1 MDDLKLGIINNVHI
15 GRELPNMLRSNE
27 LDSDPSVHV
36 KGAIETLQNITSLC
50 LNSSEVRTDI
60 GEPSLITDMRQAFSQ
75 WSESHFIKLIESSKL
90 AKRDYGTAEILIRK
104 YKILKDN
111 VKDYPWTN
119 TITEAGKWLKI
130 CITPSFFRVCETM
143 ILFSLCSFF

>member
-1 MDDLKLGIINNVHI
+1 MNKITVKHVTITMGLLDYYHELAKAQHGASKVNLLPWEFYDRVSQLAARLELMFKSVTDKVWKNLTSHMDDLKLGIINNVHI
-15 GRELPNMLRSNE
+15 GTELPNMLRSNE

-75 WSESHFIKLIESSKL
+75 WSESHFIK
-90 AKRDYGTAEILIRK
+90 
-104 YKILKDN
+104 
-111 VKDYPWTN
+111 
-119 TITEAGKWLKI
+119 
-130 CITPSFFRVCETM
+130 
-143 ILFSLCSFF
+143 